1 MKTIAIAALMMVGV
15 NAEQLRITVYEKA
28 KVSDQVIETVVVSL
42 RRIFRQSGIEIEWI
56 AGVPGAS
63 EASLMIYE
71 PLRTGHELELA
82 CRARRDIALDILP
95 AAVPGIKRQVL
106 GMAQPL
112 TRTGLNVRIF
122 DDHIREAA
130 EREGRTYATV
140 FAHAMAH
147 EIGHVLL
154 RSGAHTGRGLM
165 SDVWTG
171 REYDWMG
178 KETLFFTAGDSRK
191 MRETLSGAACS
202 SVELTPRVGSEIR
215 DPELE

>member
-1 MKTIAIAALMMVGV
+1 MKTMVIAALMMGAI
-15 NAEQLRITVYEKA
+15 NAAQLRITVYDKA
-28 KVSDQVIETVVVSL
+28 KVSVQVSETVVLSL

-56 AGVPGAS
+56 AGVPSAP

-95 AAVPGIKRQVL
+95 AAVPGIKKQVL

-130 EREGRTYATV
+130 ERENRAYAIV
-140 FAHAMAH
+140 LAHAMAH

-154 RSGAHTGRGLM
+154 RSYTHTGRGLM
-165 SDVWTG
+165 
-171 REYDWMG
+171 
-178 KETLFFTAGDSRK
+178 
-191 MRETLSGAACS
+191 
-202 SVELTPRVGSEIR
+202 
-215 DPELE
+215 